1 MPIDKKFFDTKVEYP
16 AQRDMFEK
24 IISFLK
30 KNKNMAYSAHELS
43 LETKIRYTTI
53 QSLMRRNYTRRRFLV
68 KKHGVQFYYIWN
80 EDSEKER
87 NKEDKK

>member
-16 AQRDMFEK
+16 AQRDMFEN

-53 QSLMRRNYTRRRFLV
+53 QSLI
-68 KKHGVQFYYIWN
+68 IWFFIS
-80 EDSEKER
+80 DSSPFVSPQR
-87 NKEDKK
+87 IF